1 MDLLLEG
8 GVISAIAP
16 GIAAKGHE
24 TIDCTGKVIAPG
36 LVDMH
41 VHFRDPGLTYKEDIV
56 TGSAAAAAG
65 GFTTVACMPNT
76 KPVLDTPE
84 QMHYVLEKSKSQ
96 GSCRVLPIGAVT
108 VGQQGETLTD
118 FCALSEAG
126 AVAFSDDGVPVTSA
140 VRMRDALKAAK
151 ALHKIVI
158 SHCEDGE
165 MVKNYAVNEGEVS
178 RQLGLPGR
186 PAIAE
191 DLSGGTGS
199 DALASRN
206 RRPRPYR
213 PRLHQRLRSADPT
226 G

>member
-1 MDLLLEG
+1 MGILLKNGCVVDTQNQTLSPMDLLLEG

-84 QMHYVLEKSKSQ
+84 QMHYVLEKS
-96 GSCRVLPIGAVT
+96 SCVQAPERFSGWPVRYPPMPAH
-108 VGQQGETLTD
+108 
-118 FCALSEAG
+118 AG
-126 AVAFSDDGVPVTSA
+126 T
-140 VRMRDALKAAK
+140 
-151 ALHKIVI
+151 
-158 SHCEDGE
+158 
-165 MVKNYAVNEGEVS
+165 N
-178 RQLGLPGR
+178 PGNA
-186 PAIAE
+186 PA
-191 DLSGGTGS
+191 D
-199 DALASRN
+199 R
-206 RRPRPYR
+206 
-213 PRLHQRLRSADPT
+213 
-226 G
+226 